1 MLSPFE
7 IHGPEMGFCCF
18 FLGHFLAPVL
28 LSALIIGSFTKNLE
42 LKKKR
47 KGVNLV
53 VSFIGII
60 DLGIFDAGLWKN
72 SDFFHEPKQ
81 RHEELLELGD

>member
-1 MLSPFE
+1 MFSPFE

-18 FLGHFLAPVL
+18 FLGHFLAPAL
-28 LSALIIGSFTKNLE
+28 LSTLIIGSFAKNLE
-42 LKKKR
+42 IKRKR

-60 DLGIFDAGLWKN
+60 DLGIFDAVLWEN
-72 SDFFHEPKQ
+72 SDFFHEPK
-81 RHEELLELGD
+81 